1 MTAHRT
7 GHRAG
12 GSGVT
17 VLAGLLMAALAA
29 AVLGWS
35 PPADVL
41 APPGAGAA
49 AIGTAGAE
57 DGEVS
62 VGREVEVGE
71 PAPAFA
77 LPAVNGGSVALEDL
91 RGRQPVLL
99 VVWATWCPPCIQ
111 EFSELKRL
119 HHDFSPRGLQIL
131 AIGVRYE
138 QSADQVREFAR
149 DMGLPFPVL
158 YDESSEVVHD
168 YGISAIPSNYL
179 IDRHGILRFK
189 SNGLSPDIDQQVE
202 SLLGGA

>member
-1 MTAHRT
+1 MTAQRA
-7 GHRAG
+7 GHPAG
-12 GSGVT
+12 GSAVT
-17 VLAGLLMAALAA
+17 ILAGLLMAALAVV
-29 AVLGWS
+29 VLGWS
-35 PPADVL
+35 PPADALV
-41 APPGAGAA
+41 PAGARA
-49 AIGTAGAE
+49 AASGAAGAE
-57 DGEVS
+57 DEEVS

-71 PAPAFA
+71 PAPTFA
-77 LPAVNGGSVALEDL
+77 LPAVNGGRVALQDL

-111 EFSELKRL
+111 EFPELKRL
-119 HHDFSPRGLQIL
+119 HHDFSRRGLQIL

-138 QSADQVREFAR
+138 QSAEQVREFAR
-149 DMGLPFPVL
+149 DMGLQFPVL
-158 YDESSEVVHD
+158 YDESSEMVHD